1 MAKLE
6 NAFMMK
12 YLDQIRRTAYVA
24 NNLINLIDKIE
35 KVYSDDQLQL
45 IKSILIDHIMLE
57 GSDRTPFYKEIE
69 IVRGCIYN
77 LDTWLTNNNIKYQ
90 F

>member
-12 YLDQIRRTAYVA
+12 YLNQVERTPYVA
-24 NNLINLIDKIE
+24 NNLANLIDKIE
-35 KVYSDDQLQL
+35 KVYSDNQLQL
-45 IKSILIDHIMLE
+45 IKSIINNNIVLE
-57 GSDRTPFYKEIE
+57 SSCRTPYYGEIE

-77 LDTWLTNNNIKYQ
+77 LDTWLVNNDIKYP